1 VSQRDQFRSRLGRP
15 CDHCGRVPGR
25 LNPESP
31 GLKRLVEIAQDCKP
45 MDLIALR
52 GFGLEDAWLEP
63 GERFQCEQRMAA
75 DLTKAGVTEQIVNP
89 S

>member
-1 VSQRDQFRSRLGRP
+1 
-15 CDHCGRVPGR
+15 
-25 LNPESP
+25 
-31 GLKRLVEIAQDCKP
+31 

>member
-1 VSQRDQFRSRLGRP
+1 VAA
-15 CDHCGRVPGR
+15 R

-31 GLKRLVEIAQDCKP
+31 GLKRLVEIGQECKP
-45 MDLIALR
+45 VDLMALR
-52 GFGLEDAWLEP
+52 GFGLEAAWLEP

-75 DLTKAGVTEQIVNP
+75 DLVKAGVAEQIVHP